1 MTGCDFAC
9 SFFPNIE
16 AIISEIKYKQG
27 GHSARIS
34 FLKTLAFI
42 ELYGRVICTI
52 LLPEKFIEISYH
64 SAPPPLLSLLSLLSK
79 ILSVI
84 RILKINHYK
93 KLEFC

>member
-1 MTGCDFAC
+1 MTGRDFAC

-16 AIISEIKYKQG
+16 AKISEIKYKQG

-42 ELYGRVICTI
+42 EFYGRVICTT

-64 SAPPPLLSLLSLLSK
+64 SAPSSPTLSSLSLLLCSLCSQKFYRLSK
-79 ILSVI
+79 
-84 RILKINHYK
+84 Y
-93 KLEFC
+93 